1 VRAGAF
7 TALVQL
13 QKERAVP
20 LIVKTLSA
28 NEALLRRAAVAA
40 VTTVPGNAAT
50 KAFAREL
57 AAQTPEGKV
66 ALLGA
71 LATRGDAEGLTDMVN
86 KLAADGDPALRQAA
100 IKALAKLGNAS
111 SIPVL
116 VAALKDNRADAT
128 KSMIELK
135 AAGVME
141 ALIKQFDAGDATVRE
156 GVLTVLADR
165 RQVEALPAL
174 RKAAS
179 DNDTQIRRAAYRAL
193 GNLGTAQDLAQLTE
207 LLLAKKD
214 GGEQDAI
221 AQAMSAIGSRL
232 PDQATRSEP
241 VLAAMAKADAPAKV
255 CLLSV
260 LGTLG
265 GDKALQAVRG
275 ALTGAGE
282 VRKAAVR
289 ALADWRDAAP
299 MADLLTVAKE
309 EQEKSVQIIALRG
322 YVKMV
327 GTAGGNAGQKLQSYR
342 DAMELATR
350 PDEKKL
356 VLTGLAEVNH
366 VDSLKAVEPCL
377 DDAALQRE
385 AYSAYEKIAEALA
398 RRQPA
403 AAKEALQRVVD
414 KAADNGLRNKA
425 KAALDRIR

>member
-1 VRAGAF
+1 M
-7 TALVQL
+7 
-13 QKERAVP
+13 
-20 LIVKTLSA
+20 IVKNLSA

-40 VTTVPGNAAT
+40 VTAVPGNAAT

-57 AAQTPEGKV
+57 AGLTPEGKV
-66 ALLGA
+66 LLLGA
-71 LATRGDAEGLTDMVN
+71 LATRGDAEGLTDLVN
-86 KLAADGDPALRQAA
+86 KLAADADPALRQAG

-111 SIPVL
+111 SVPVL

-128 KSMIELK
+128 KTMIELK
-135 AAGVME
+135 ATGVME
-141 ALIKQFDAGDATVRE
+141 ALIKQFETGDATVRE

-174 RKAAS
+174 RKAAN
-179 DNDTQIRRAAYRAL
+179 DNDAQIRRAAYKAL

-214 GGEQDAI
+214 ASEQDAV

-241 VLAAMAKADAPAKV
+241 VLQAMAKADAPAKV

-275 ALTGAGE
+275 ALAGEGE

-289 ALADWRDAAP
+289 ALSDWRDGAP

-309 EQEKSVQIIALRG
+309 EKDKATQIMALRG
-322 YVKMV
+322 YLKMV
-327 GTAGGNAGQKLQSYR
+327 GPSGGNADQKVQAYR
-342 DAMELATR
+342 EALGLATR
-350 PDEKKL
+350 SEEKKL
-356 VLTGLAEVNH
+356 VLNGLADVNH
-366 VDSLKAVEPCL
+366 VEALKMVEPHL
-377 DDAALQRE
+377 EDASLQRE
-385 AYSAYEKIAEALA
+385 AFIAYEKIAESLA
-398 RRQPA
+398 RRQPE
-403 AAKEALQRVVD
+403 AAKEALQRVVE
-414 KAADNGLRNKA
+414 KSTDNGLRNKA
-425 KAALDRIR
+425 KAALDKIK